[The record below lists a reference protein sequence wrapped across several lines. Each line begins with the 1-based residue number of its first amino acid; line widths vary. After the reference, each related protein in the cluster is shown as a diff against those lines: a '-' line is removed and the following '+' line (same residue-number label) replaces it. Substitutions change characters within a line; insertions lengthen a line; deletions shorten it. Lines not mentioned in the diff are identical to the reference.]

1 MIKLFKPLLYGGI
14 TVEAGETICLDAAF
28 EKRIAENGNGEII
41 DAAQQLVDEMENG
54 FPYDEDEKEN
64 NPADDS
70 STQAEPPVDEGMQT
84 TFGRGLPTGK

>member
-28 EKRIAENGNGEII
+28 EKRIAENGNGEIV
-41 DAAQQLVDEMENG
+41 DATQLVDGSENG
-54 FPYDEDEKEN
+54 FPYDEDEKED

-70 STQAEPPVDEGMQT
+70 GMQAEPPVDEGMQT

>member
-41 DAAQQLVDEMENG
+41 DAVQLADGAENG
-54 FPYDEDEKEN
+54 FPYDEDEKEDT
-64 NPADDS
+64 PADDS
-70 STQAEPPVDEGMQT
+70 GRQAEPPVDEGMQT